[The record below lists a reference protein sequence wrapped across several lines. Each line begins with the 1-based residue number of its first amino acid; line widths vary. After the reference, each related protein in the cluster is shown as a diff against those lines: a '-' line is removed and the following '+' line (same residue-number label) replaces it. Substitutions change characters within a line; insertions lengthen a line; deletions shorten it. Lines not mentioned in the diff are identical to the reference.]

1 MCRDPM
7 RKHGRT
13 ASGSQRW
20 RCTAC
25 NLTTTAP
32 RAVPPARTEQATLG
46 EFIAWATSK
55 GTQADQPGGARAFR
69 RRTAWCWRVPVPRP
83 PVTGEVHA
91 QIFIDG
97 LHLAGGWTLLV
108 ARSTAHVIAWQWAA
122 GESAA
127 AYTALLQDLAPPDL
141 VTTDGAGGA
150 LKALR
155 ELWPRTPVQR
165 CLIHV
170 HRDTVRDLTL
180 HPRTRRAHRRL
191 ERLAKQGTLFA
202 YLTGPAGEPRHTP
215 LERTTNPVEA
225 INAQVR
231 ATLRHHRGA
240 GPDHQAAIIDWT
252 LARLTEQPPTPT
264 QALKAWNQDGRRPA
278 ARLPTRK
285 TRTSARP
292 HPAGWGTTPT
302 PEEGL
307 WTRKGWA
314 GRTH

>member
-1 MCRDPM
+1 MDRD
-7 RKHGRT
+7 G
-13 ASGSQRW
+13 
-20 RCTAC
+20 
-25 NLTTTAP
+25 
-32 RAVPPARTEQATLG
+32 
-46 EFIAWATSK
+46 TSV
-55 GTQADQPGGARAFR
+55 GG
-69 RRTAWCWRVPVPRP
+69 
-83 PVTGEVHA
+83 
-91 QIFIDG
+91 
-97 LHLAGGWTLLV
+97 V
-108 ARSTAHVIAWQWAA
+108 AN
-122 GESAA
+122 
-127 AYTALLQDLAPPDL
+127 
-141 VTTDGAGGA
+141 
-150 LKALR
+150 
-155 ELWPRTPVQR
+155 
-165 CLIHV
+165 LIHTDAQLCMGN
-170 HRDTVRDLTL
+170 RESSGDSGILGDFTRKWWYT